1 MTQYNTLNVKFSNLQ
16 LNKNGIE
23 VTSKLAWDIN
33 GDSNDENDFL
43 HKLLLTNTQ
52 VLRLCKAFAKN
63 SSANINLSKTRLHK
77 IGQSGGL
84 LGRHLG
90 LLLKTGLLS
99 MKNVLKPITKSV
111 LILLELTAATS
122 ESDAAIH
129 KKMFGPGT
137 TKLIISNEE
146 MNYIIKKSQI
156 TWRIWFIGKRVSET
170 IKNETKE
177 QKGGFL
183 SILLGTLGASLL
195 GSLLTDRA
203 TVRAGWDF

>member
-1 MTQYNTLNVKFSNLQ
+1 MTQKNTLNVKFSTLQ
-16 LNKNGIE
+16 LNKNGTE
-23 VTSKLAWDIN
+23 VTSKLSSDIN

-52 VLRLCKAFAKN
+52 VLRLCKAFVKN
-63 SSANINLSKTRLHK
+63 SSANIKLPKTWLHK

-99 MKNVLKPITKSV
+99 MKNVLKPITKSI

-146 MNYIIKKSQI
+146 MNDIIKKSNHL
-156 TWRIWFIGKRVSET
+156 
-170 IKNETKE
+170 KN
-177 QKGGFL
+177 L
-183 SILLGTLGASLL
+183 
-195 GSLLTDRA
+195 
-203 TVRAGWDF
+203 VYW